1 MKDPKILVGR
11 IRVIFCVICCLL
23 ALYMAFKFIGRFNQ
37 DINATTITYKKYG
50 QTVDD
55 TYPIFSLCFEGD
67 GLFQFNESAI
77 FFAYGIHLSDYK
89 NMLEGRLA
97 FQYDYDPSNR
107 RYVKSSLPPKF
118 EPSNGFREQDL
129 FQIPDVFR
137 STSFVAFNQ
146 SQTVHFGQ
154 KDGISVKSD
163 LKEMPLYL
171 SYQSSKQFCLSRNQ
185 IYTLDVIRHYDYL
198 TLGPSYLDSNTIL
211 KVFIHLPGQLLRS
224 IDTPRFS
231 TILSKVQ
238 DDKVTQTLSVSQT
251 TLLRK
256 RSVQN
261 NPCNRNI
268 ADHDHFLLE
277 SLSNDTGCV
286 PPYWRSI
293 TGISSSLRECS
304 SPEQLQKISDLTK
317 DYKKVL
323 TDHETPCL
331 DMFTSAVW
339 SKEEHGDL
347 KICEKCTY
355 LKIVY
360 MDKYYEEISEIK
372 DFSFE
377 DFISGLGGFL
387 GIFLG
392 CSMMQIPYMLGIC
405 TFYYWYLNYRYA

>member
-1 MKDPKILVGR
+1 MKDPKILVSR
-11 IRVIFCVICCLL
+11 MRVIFCVICCLL
-23 ALYMAFKFIGRFNQ
+23 ALYMAFKFIGRFEQ

-50 QTVDD
+50 RTVDD

-67 GLFQFNESAI
+67 GLFRFNESAI

-89 NMLEGRLA
+89 NMLEGKLA

-107 RYVKSSLPPKF
+107 RYDKSSLPPKF
-118 EPSNGFREQDL
+118 EPSNDFREQDL
-129 FQIPDVFR
+129 FQIPDIVK

-146 SQTVHFGQ
+146 SQTIHFGQ
-154 KDGISVKSD
+154 KDGISVESHLED
-163 LKEMPLYL
+163 MPLYL
-171 SYQSSKQFCLSRNQ
+171 SYQSSKQFCLTRNQ

-277 SLSNDTGCV
+277 SLSNDTGCI
-286 PPYWRSI
+286 PPYWRNIIDTSSI
-293 TGISSSLRECS
+293 LRDCS
-304 SPEQLQKISDLTK
+304 TPKELKAIYELVK
-317 DYKKVL
+317 DYKKIL
-323 TDHETPCL
+323 EDRDTPCL
-331 DMFTSAVW
+331 DMFTSVVW
-339 SKEEHGDL
+339 SKKVYDDFE
-347 KICEKCTY
+347 ICEKCTNLDVVY
-355 LKIVY
+355 L
-360 MDKYYEEISEIK
+360 DKYYEEIKEVK
-372 DFSFE
+372 DFGLE
-377 DFISGLGGFL
+377 DFISGLGGFI

-392 CSMMQIPYMLGIC
+392 YSMMQIPQLLGMSVFC
-405 TFYYWYLNYRYA
+405 

>member
-1 MKDPKILVGR
+1 M
-11 IRVIFCVICCLL
+11 
-23 ALYMAFKFIGRFNQ
+23 
-37 DINATTITYKKYG
+37 
-50 QTVDD
+50 
-55 TYPIFSLCFEGD
+55 
-67 GLFQFNESAI
+67 
-77 FFAYGIHLSDYK
+77 
-89 NMLEGRLA
+89 
-97 FQYDYDPSNR
+97 
-107 RYVKSSLPPKF
+107 
-118 EPSNGFREQDL
+118 
-129 FQIPDVFR
+129 
-137 STSFVAFNQ
+137 
-146 SQTVHFGQ
+146 
-154 KDGISVKSD
+154 
-163 LKEMPLYL
+163 
-171 SYQSSKQFCLSRNQ
+171 
-185 IYTLDVIRHYDYL
+185 
-198 TLGPSYLDSNTIL
+198 
-211 KVFIHLPGQLLRS
+211 RS

-238 DDKVTQTLSVSQT
+238 DDKATQTLSVSQT

-323 TDHETPCL
+323 TDHDTPCL

-339 SKEEHGDL
+339 SKEEHGGL

-392 CSMMQIPYMLGIC
+392 CSMMQIPYMLGIYA
-405 TFYYWYLNYRYA
+405 FMIGISIENNGYRYA